1 MSTSIKHT
9 IALNMTD
16 SQYAQGAVY
25 YTQGEP
31 NSGDIPVIEFYANS
45 GAEAQVSY
53 LQCLLDNEFKFRVER
68 LLLPGVDLSLEEIDR
83 VGPILDAMSES
94 VRLQTGKKLVLP
106 PFSSRV
112 SDAADWRRMLACV
125 PDSCCLG
132 QHRTVVE
139 HRISRAV
146 DEAQKF
152 AKAYR
157 RAEEFLDNCYPWVN
171 KNGYL
176 VYAAYRAGLED
187 GGEESGT

>member
-45 GAEAQVSY
+45 GAEAQISY

-68 LLLPGVDLSLEEIDR
+68 LLLPGADLTLEEIDR

-94 VRLQTGKKLVLP
+94 VRLQTGK
-106 PFSSRV
+106 
-112 SDAADWRRMLACV
+112 
-125 PDSCCLG
+125 
-132 QHRTVVE
+132 
-139 HRISRAV
+139 
-146 DEAQKF
+146 
-152 AKAYR
+152 
-157 RAEEFLDNCYPWVN
+157 N
-171 KNGYL
+171 
-176 VYAAYRAGLED
+176 
-187 GGEESGT
+187 